1 MTFRLFLRPLI
12 LGLILLAA
20 VSGLRPVTA
29 QEAALDVT
37 TLEGLQRSVMRSYG
51 LDYMAIFDQM
61 ATPGAEVAN
70 PHGVI
75 FLWVNLLEFDNAEHA
90 QDAMASLKEAAA
102 STDGITVSGAPVS
115 EIQLNLGDESVSY
128 LESQEIDGQQSNA
141 ILTLVRQDR
150 YIYFVIMTA
159 IDTPAEPIMTEIV
172 TSMIDTPAEDG
183 AGTFSSAGSSTGG
196 LWAKLPPIGHP
207 LLPGLIASDAVIFPT
222 PEGTAPA

>member
-1 MTFRLFLRPLI
+1 MTRRILRPL
-12 LGLILLAA
+12 LIGFVLLATL
-20 VSGLRPVTA
+20 SGLRTAAA

-37 TLEGLQRSVMRSYG
+37 ALEGLQRSVMRSYG
-51 LDYMAIFDQM
+51 LDYLAILDEM
-61 ATPGAEVAN
+61 ATPGSDVAS

-90 QDAMASLKEAAA
+90 TAAMTGLKEAAA

-128 LESQEIDGQQSNA
+128 LDSQEIDGQQSNA
-141 ILTLVRQDR
+141 ILTLVRKEN
-150 YIYFVIMTA
+150 YISFVIMTA
-159 IDTPAEPIMTEIV
+159 IDTPAEPILTELV
-172 TSMIDTPAEDG
+172 TFMIDTPAEDG
-183 AGTFSSAGSSTGG
+183 EGTFSSAGNSTGG

-207 LLPGLIASDAVIFPT
+207 LLPDLIASDAVIFPI

>member
-1 MTFRLFLRPLI
+1 MPRLILRPLLFTLII
-12 LGLILLAA
+12 LTIVTGARPAA
-20 VSGLRPVTA
+20 A
-29 QEAALDVT
+29 QDAALDVT
-37 TLEGLQRSVMRSYG
+37 ALEGLQRSVMRSYG

-90 QDAMASLKEAAA
+90 QAAMANLKEAAA

-115 EIQLNLGDESVSY
+115 EIQLDLGDESISY

-159 IDTPAEPIMTEIV
+159 IDTPAEPILTDLV
-172 TSMIDTPAEDG
+172 TYMIDTPAGEG
-183 AGTFSSAGSSTGG
+183 NGTFGVEGTSTGG
-196 LWAKLPPIGHP
+196 LWDKLPPIGHP
-207 LLPGLIASDAVIFPT
+207 ILPNLIASDAVIYPV